1 MTRKLMKLLRVILI
15 VVGVGTVLAPFAK
28 AQKIAVIDSRKI
40 LESLPEYKV
49 VQKQLDSI
57 AKVWRK
63 EIDSL
68 YRVIDQKW
76 RQYRDERH
84 LLTEQMRKQ
93 KEQEIIE
100 MEKMVRRKQRE
111 YFGPDGQFAKK
122 QKELMEPINEKV
134 YNAVR
139 TVARR
144 LRYGIVLDKA
154 TGPTVYF
161 VESRYDITDEVIQEL
176 QKSGSSK

>member
-1 MTRKLMKLLRVILI
+1 MRKTVMKLIGFVL
-15 VVGVGTVLAPFAK
+15 GTIALFTSTNVF
-28 AQKIAVIDSRKI
+28 AQKVAVIDSRKI
-40 LESLPEYKV
+40 LESMPEYKE
-49 VQKQLDSI
+49 VQKKLDSI
-57 AKVWRK
+57 AAVWRK

-68 YRVIDQKW
+68 YRIIDQKW

-84 LLTEQMRKQ
+84 LLTDQMRKQ

-100 MEKMVRRKQRE
+100 LEKIVRGKQRE

-122 QKELMEPINEKV
+122 QRELMEPINEKV

-161 VESRYDITDEVIQEL
+161 VESKYDITDEVIQEL
-176 QKSGSSK
+176 EKSRSSK